1 MSHMYSADMDR
12 QSVLP
17 AANETS
23 SKQSDVV
30 TTGVTAADRIV
41 DGAKLVAVLL
51 VIGCVAYHANL
62 SGTGKRDMFT
72 SYTILSLR
80 VFLAIKTNR
89 FN

>member
-17 AANETS
+17 AANATP
-23 SKQSDVV
+23 SKQNDVV
-30 TTGVTAADRIV
+30 TTCVTSADRIV

-62 SGTGKRDMFT
+62 SGTGKKDVYELYYF
-72 SYTILSLR
+72 IAAAC
-80 VFLAIKTNR
+80 F
-89 FN
+89 

>member
-1 MSHMYSADMDR
+1 MSHIYNSADMDR

-62 SGTGKRDMFT
+62 SGTGKKDVYELYYF
-72 SYTILSLR
+72 IAAAC
-80 VFLAIKTNR
+80 F
-89 FN
+89 